1 MGHEFEV
8 PGSDLDV
15 GGKSK
20 DFVVRAAW
28 VRGILEGTDATTDGK
43 EGSLNMRL
51 SKSGTDVVASGDL
64 KVGLSMECARCTE
77 PVALTI
83 ANHVSALFVPAV
95 KISGGKP
102 GKGGKDAKSDEDE
115 YEFTSDEADTLPYD
129 GDTVVLDDL
138 VRDEI
143 LLEIPMI
150 PLCKEDCPG
159 IAHSPQ
165 GSTDS
170 PGERPV
176 DPRFAAL
183 KDFVLKPSTDT
194 KTSGS
199 NKPSKKPS
207 K

>member
-1 MGHEFEV
+1 MAAHEFEV
-8 PGSDLDV
+8 SGNDLDA

-28 VRGILEGTDATTDGK
+28 VRGILEGTDATSDGND
-43 EGSLNMRL
+43 GSLDVRL
-51 SKSGTDVVASGDL
+51 SKSEGDVVAHGHL
-64 KVGLSMECARCTE
+64 KVGLSAECARCTK
-77 PVALTI
+77 PVTI
-83 ANHVSALFVPAV
+83 TIDQEVSALYVPAV
-95 KISGGKP
+95 KISA
-102 GKGGKDAKSDEDE
+102 KDAPDE

-138 VRDEI
+138 VRDEL

-150 PLCKEDCPG
+150 PLCSEDCPG

-165 GSTDS
+165 GPTDL

-176 DPRFAAL
+176 DPRLA
-183 KDFVLKPSTDT
+183 VLKNFVVP
-194 KTSGS
+194 TSPQAS
-199 NKPSKKPS
+199 KPNKPSKKPS

>member
-20 DFVVRAAW
+20 EFVVRAAW
-28 VRGILEGTDATTDGK
+28 VRGILEGTDATSDGHD
-43 EGSLNMRL
+43 GSLHVRL
-51 SKSGTDVVASGDL
+51 SKSDADVVVHGEL
-64 KVGLSMECARCTE
+64 KVGLTMECARCTK
-77 PVALTI
+77 PVTLTI
-83 ANHVSALFVPAV
+83 DQEVAALYVPAV
-95 KISGGKP
+95 KISG
-102 GKGGKDAKSDEDE
+102 KDAPDE
-115 YEFTSDEADTLPYD
+115 YEFSSDEADTLPYD

-138 VRDEI
+138 IRDEL

-150 PLCKEDCPG
+150 PLCSEDCPG

-165 GSTDS
+165 GPTDP

-176 DPRFAAL
+176 DPRLAVL
-183 KDFVLKPSTDT
+183 KDIVLP
-194 KTSGS
+194 KTGES